1 MTRKWRTSWYL
12 DMEAT
17 RPVDFID
24 FGVVEEGDT
33 KDKVLF
39 LKNLERHPISY
50 VDYYSNNLDLI
61 ITGPKEY
68 EPYEV
73 KPVHFK
79 WVTSEDCMIL
89 DHDVYLRGS
98 IIRSSNTYDVL
109 TRINLDDIRQQ

>member
-1 MTRKWRTSWYL
+1 MVRRWRVTWFE

-17 RPVDFID
+17 KPVDLIN

-39 LKNLERHPISY
+39 LKSLERHPIEY
-50 VDYYSNNLDLI
+50 VSYYSNNRDLI
-61 ITGPKEY
+61 ITGPKTF